1 LDRKRLLVNLAGHD
15 GNILARGLVIAAP
28 RSGSGKTMLT
38 LGLMRSYRNAGLAV
52 AGAKCGPDYIDPAF
66 HAAATGKPSFNLD
79 SWAMRPTLL
88 GALAVAAGAACGLVL
103 CEGVMG
109 LFDGVAGEPGRTGSS
124 ADVAAA
130 LGWPVLLVIDASGQ
144 SQTAAAIVQGC
155 ASFDARIKIAGVV
168 LNRVASPRHRRLASE
183 AIEALGMPVLGALP
197 RDEKINLPE
206 RHLGLVQAGETA
218 GLDAALD
225 RIAGFIEEHVDTGA
239 VLSCARGATAL
250 ACGGSAP
257 ALPPPAQRIAVARD
271 KAFSFLYPHI
281 LAGWRNAGAEIA
293 FFSPLAN
300 EPPPDHC
307 DLCWLPGGYPE
318 LHAGPIAGA
327 ERFLEGLRRF
337 AETRPAHGECGGY
350 MVLGQ
355 SLTDQAGHAHP
366 MAGLLGASFSFAKRK
381 LHLGY
386 RQARLVEP
394 HPLGAK
400 GALLRGHEFHYAAI
414 KTESEGDLPFAF
426 VRDAHG
432 GAEQA
437 EGNRRGNV
445 SGSFFHIIAADEPG
459 TAASDLLDHP
469 T

>member
-1 LDRKRLLVNLAGHD
+1 MKRTGLG

-38 LGLMRSYRNAGLAV
+38 LGLMRSYRNAGIAV

-79 SWAMRPTLL
+79 SWAMSPALL
-88 GALAVAAGAACGLVL
+88 GGLAVAAGEACELIL

-130 LGWPVLLVIDASGQ
+130 LGWPVLLVLDASGQ
-144 SQTAAAIVQGC
+144 SQTAAAIVKGC
-155 ASFDARIKIAGVV
+155 ASFDPRVKIAGVV
-168 LNRVASPRHRRLASE
+168 LNRVASPRHRRLATE
-183 AIEALGMPVLGALP
+183 AIEALKIPVLGALP

-225 RIAGFIEEHVDTGA
+225 RIAEFIEEHADTGA
-239 VLSCARGATAL
+239 ILSCVRGTTASAPAR
-250 ACGGSAP
+250 SP
-257 ALPPPAQRIAVARD
+257 ALPPPAQRIAIARD
-271 KAFSFLYPHI
+271 EAFSFFYPHI
-281 LAGWRNAGAEIA
+281 LAGWRKAGADIA

-300 EPPPDHC
+300 EPPPGHC

-318 LHAGPIAGA
+318 LHAGRLAGA
-327 ERFLEGLRRF
+327 ERFLAGLRQF
-337 AETRPAHGECGGY
+337 AETRPVHGECGGY
-350 MVLGQ
+350 IVLGQ
-355 SLTDQAGHAHP
+355 SLTDQAGVAHP
-366 MAGLLGASFSFAKRK
+366 VAGLLGASFSFAKRK

-400 GALLRGHEFHYAAI
+400 GALFRGHEFHYATI
-414 KTESEGDLPFAF
+414 ETVSEGDPPFAI
-426 VRDAHG
+426 VCDAHG
-432 GAEQA
+432 GAGQA
-437 EGNRRGNV
+437 EGNRRGKV
-445 SGSFFHIIAADEPG
+445 SGSFFHVIAVEDA
-459 TAASDLLDHP
+459 
-469 T
+469 

>member
-1 LDRKRLLVNLAGHD
+1 VKLAGHE

-38 LGLMRSYRNAGLAV
+38 LGLLRSYRNAGLAV

-79 SWAMRPTLL
+79 SWAMCPALL
-88 GALAVAAGAACGLVL
+88 GALAVAAGEACGLVL

-130 LGWPVLLVIDASGQ
+130 LGWPVLLVIDATGQ

-155 ASFDARIKIAGVV
+155 ASFDSRIKIAGVV
-168 LNRVASPRHRRLASE
+168 LNRVASPRHRQLVTE

-206 RHLGLVQAGETA
+206 RHLGLVQAGETT
-218 GLDAALD
+218 GLDATLD

-239 VLSCARGATAL
+239 ILSCARMSLAL
-250 ACGGSAP
+250 PRAGSA
-257 ALPPPAQRIAVARD
+257 ALPPPAQRIAIARD
-271 KAFSFLYPHI
+271 EAFSFLYPHI
-281 LAGWRNAGAEIA
+281 LAGWRKAGAEIA

-318 LHAGPIAGA
+318 LPAGRLAAA
-327 ERFLEGLRRF
+327 ERFLAGLRRF
-337 AETRPAHGECGGY
+337 VETRPAHGECGGY

-386 RQARLVEP
+386 RQARLAEA
-394 HPLGAK
+394 HPLGVK
-400 GALLRGHEFHYAAI
+400 DALLRGHEFHYATI
-414 KTESEGDLPFAF
+414 ETKSEGDPPFAF

-437 EGNRRGNV
+437 EGNRRGKV
-445 SGSFFHIIAADEPG
+445 TGSFFHVIAGEDP
-459 TAASDLLDHP
+459 
-469 T
+469 

>member
-1 LDRKRLLVNLAGHD
+1 LDRKRLLVKLAGHD
-15 GNILARGLVIAAP
+15 RNILARGLVIAAP

-38 LGLMRSYRNAGLAV
+38 LGLMRSYRDAGLTV

-66 HAAATGKPSFNLD
+66 HAAATGKQSFNLD
-79 SWAMRPTLL
+79 SWAMSPALL
-88 GALAVAAGAACGLVL
+88 GELAVAAGEACELVL

-109 LFDGVAGEPGRTGSS
+109 LFDGVTGEPGRTGSS

-155 ASFDARIKIAGVV
+155 ASFDPRIQIAGVV
-168 LNRVASPRHRRLASE
+168 LNRVASPRHRRLVIE
-183 AIEALGMPVLGALP
+183 AIEALKIPVLGALP

-218 GLDAALD
+218 GLDASLD
-225 RIAGFIEEHVDTGA
+225 RIAEFISEHVDTVGI
-239 VLSCARGATAL
+239 LSCAREAKMLAGA
-250 ACGGSAP
+250 AP
-257 ALPPPAQRIAVARD
+257 RALPPPAQRIAVARD
-271 KAFSFLYPHI
+271 KAFSFVYPHI
-281 LAGWRNAGAEIA
+281 LAGWRKAGAEIT
-293 FFSPLAN
+293 FFSPLAD

-318 LHAGPIAGA
+318 LHAGLIAGG
-327 ERFLEGLRRF
+327 ERFLAGLRRF
-337 AETRPAHGECGGY
+337 AETRPIHGECGGY

-355 SLTDQAGHAHP
+355 SLTAEAGDVHC

-386 RQARLVEP
+386 RQARLAEA

-400 GALLRGHEFHYAAI
+400 DMRLRGHEFHYVTIEA
-414 KTESEGDLPFAF
+414 KSEGDTPFAF
-426 VRDAHG
+426 VQDAHG

-437 EGNRRGNV
+437 EGNRRGKV
-445 SGSFFHIIAADEPG
+445 TGSFFHVISAG
-459 TAASDLLDHP
+459 AS
-469 T
+469 